1 MCHHFFLSVLMLTT
15 CIAIP
20 CNGYMMPQQPGMLG
34 RLRNEATQGEK
45 EDFLKQQSTKLADL
59 DRDTDEFNRWVESEG
74 LLTYYKRVLDTYNE
88 NKTIE
93 KEYTDYMVA
102 AAKQSPSKTKPL
114 TPPAGYR
121 LPAYRHMFVPLS
133 EVLDKLDKINDT
145 LSSEFFHMPSLPGVK
160 AKKIDELRDRI
171 KEYESKYL
179 RPSDRDVRE
188 FAAPPDM
195 VAKVESIKNVLEST
209 ENTLENVRTGLMNYL
224 VMMGI
229 SDAEHSAL
237 RENPND
243 MKDMAKKV
251 EDQLKELTKLP
262 VATELQKIIYARYSS
277 TPNLN
282 QNPFLL
288 PITATTTFLGAPL
301 EKLNATINEHTA
313 ALMAANQF
321 IRGKAVPQKDLIE
334 TITPK
339 EPAVYFIESFIPPDI
354 NSMMQNSN
362 VHEYMFKGYLGYWLQ
377 QIINQMFE
385 LKLSG
390 SKVVASRMT
399 LKELANAAQNSMIA
413 PLLIQ
418 FPDLKTIPLITD
430 CTAPTISLPALK
442 QALSTGFT
450 EPAEKGAALLQQ
462 LESFIKN
469 PDTSKKIN
477 EMRELP
483 TEIFYTTEGI
493 LFRKTLLVISLL
505 AACALAN
512 PDAKTISWTPES
524 YTTDIC
530 GQVPLSLFPTPQ
542 ESIIS

>member
-1 MCHHFFLSVLMLTT
+1 
-15 CIAIP
+15 
-20 CNGYMMPQQPGMLG
+20 MMPQQPGMLG

-45 EDFLKQQSTKLADL
+45 EDFLKQQTTKLADL

-121 LPAYRHMFVPLS
+121 LPAYRHTFAPLS

-145 LSSEFFHMPSLPGVK
+145 LSSEFFNAPSLPGVK

-195 VAKVESIKNVLEST
+195 VAKVESIKNILEST

-224 VMMGI
+224 VIMGV
-229 SDAEHSAL
+229 SDAEHSEL

-243 MKDMAKKV
+243 MKDMAKNV
-251 EDQLKELTKLP
+251 EEHLKELAQLSMAK
-262 VATELQKIIYARYSS
+262 ELQKVMYARYSS
-277 TPNLN
+277 TPNLI
-282 QNPFLL
+282 QNPFLM
-288 PITATTTFLGAPL
+288 PITSTATFLGVPL
-301 EKLNATINEHTA
+301 EKLNTTINEHTA
-313 ALMAANQF
+313 ALMAANEF
-321 IRGKAVPQKDLIE
+321 IREKAVPQKNLIE
-334 TITPK
+334 TATPK
-339 EPAVYFIESFIPPDI
+339 DPAVYFIESFIPPDI
-354 NSMMQNSN
+354 SSMMQNSN

-377 QIINQMFE
+377 HIINQMFE

-390 SKVVASRMT
+390 SKVVTSRLT
-399 LKELANAAQNSMIA
+399 LKELADGARSSMID

-418 FPDLKTIPLITD
+418 FPDLKAIPLITD
-430 CTAPTISLPALK
+430 CSAPTISLSALK

-450 EPAEKGAALLQQ
+450 DPAEKGTALAEQFN
-462 LESFIKN
+462 SFIRN
-469 PDTSKKIN
+469 PETIKKIQ
-477 EMRELP
+477 EIRELSP
-483 TEIFYTTEGI
+483 EIFLTTEGL
-493 LFRKTLLVISLL
+493 LFRKTLLVISLI
-505 AACALAN
+505 AACAQNKQL
-512 PDAKTISWTPES
+512 TPEF

-542 ESIIS
+542 ESIIA